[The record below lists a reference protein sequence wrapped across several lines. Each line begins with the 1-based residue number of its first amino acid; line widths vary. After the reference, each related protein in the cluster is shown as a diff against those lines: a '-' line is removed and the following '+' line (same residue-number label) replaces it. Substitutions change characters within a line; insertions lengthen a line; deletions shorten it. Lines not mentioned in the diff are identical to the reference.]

1 MKSMKKHLSRA
12 TSLFLSS
19 VMLFGTMTTGVFA
32 AENGASKNTSADK
45 FTPKVTYQVTVTD
58 AERAKIHAAVD
69 NLSGYVGDM
78 VVGDKSYDPNTLI
91 GGLATGSSY
100 NSISYGSK
108 NAGSVPS
115 QYPFTVPSTEKN
127 NNEGDRKTAKF
138 AWVKELAEN
147 LGLEVVQRQ
156 DDKYV
161 YVEIGDPDA
170 PEMVMALSHLDSPTQ
185 SNNPEGNLKRWVN
198 SKGEL
203 DPTAYHTPY
212 VKDGWLYG
220 AGVQD
225 DSGPTLATLFA
236 AKALMDSGVKFDRRI
251 RIVMG
256 AYEDSNPGV
265 PSVEDTLKYMDI
277 PYYTG
282 NPGFYDNWCYKS
294 LNREET
300 PIAAYTS
307 DSRFPVVV
315 GNTRAWT
322 PNIEADL
329 SADSGKAFSLL
340 TATAFAAAPAEEENG
355 FFDFLLGK
363 KYTYL
368 YAALTW
374 DEYWANEKVYAA
386 GSTYTVSHWSDDG
399 KTIYLADGTTVG
411 WNRGTITKADGST
424 VQMDHYEVLGT
435 KYVPVRVATSDLADF
450 CSKYTVVENGG
461 QLVGGYSEKNLTA
474 YTLTAAVD
482 KNTNGL
488 KYATKSGNGY
498 TFSAAHNGTGSGVAE
513 AAQKATDGLTVNLR
527 SGSDVGSFGEFIR
540 VDLNGNYGELGS
552 RMQSVVWTYY
562 GDDSTYTH
570 AKASYGTKFA
580 ADNWMHKSMGIQL
593 GLSDSARC
601 QLPEG
606 TDGTGYWTVTI
617 RALGYADTVV
627 KFQTTAENLA
637 KHELASDADRVA
649 LQAVVATAQSKA
661 KAAYTADSYAN
672 LETELAESVE
682 LLSRETLYKAA
693 ALEQVT
699 HLTDAVQN
707 LKAA

>member
-1 MKSMKKHLSRA
+1 MRTKK
-12 TSLFLSS
+12 FLS
-19 VMLFGTMTTGVFA
+19 L
-32 AENGASKNTSADK
+32 
-45 FTPKVTYQVTVTD
+45 
-58 AERAKIHAAVD
+58 
-69 NLSGYVGDM
+69 L
-78 VVGDKSYDPNTLI
+78 
-91 GGLATGSSY
+91 
-100 NSISYGSK
+100 
-108 NAGSVPS
+108 
-115 QYPFTVPSTEKN
+115 
-127 NNEGDRKTAKF
+127 
-138 AWVKELAEN
+138 
-147 LGLEVVQRQ
+147 
-156 DDKYV
+156 
-161 YVEIGDPDA
+161 
-170 PEMVMALSHLDSPTQ
+170 
-185 SNNPEGNLKRWVN
+185 
-198 SKGEL
+198 
-203 DPTAYHTPY
+203 
-212 VKDGWLYG
+212 
-220 AGVQD
+220 
-225 DSGPTLATLFA
+225 
-236 AKALMDSGVKFDRRI
+236 
-251 RIVMG
+251 
-256 AYEDSNPGV
+256 
-265 PSVEDTLKYMDI
+265 
-277 PYYTG
+277 
-282 NPGFYDNWCYKS
+282 
-294 LNREET
+294 
-300 PIAAYTS
+300 
-307 DSRFPVVV
+307 
-315 GNTRAWT
+315 
-322 PNIEADL
+322 L
-329 SADSGKAFSLL
+329 SAAMAFSLL

-386 GSTYTVSHWSDDG
+386 GSTASSAQLDSHEEQDLGAFDAVSRATVNHGLHRGSFQSTAVIYAKDGSTYTVSHWSDDG

-474 YTLTAAVD
+474 YAL
-482 KNTNGL
+482 
-488 KYATKSGNGY
+488 

-513 AAQKATDGLTVNLR
+513 AAQKAAEGLTVNLR

-562 GDDSTYTH
+562 GNDSTYTH

-606 TDGTGYWTVTI
+606 TDGTGYWTITI

-637 KHELASDADRVA
+637 KHELASDADRAA
-649 LQAVVATAQSKA
+649 LQAVVAEAQNKA

-693 ALEQVT
+693 ALEQMT

>member
-1 MKSMKKHLSRA
+1 MRTKK
-12 TSLFLSS
+12 FLSLLLS
-19 VMLFGTMTTGVFA
+19 A
-32 AENGASKNTSADK
+32 A
-45 FTPKVTYQVTVTD
+45 
-58 AERAKIHAAVD
+58 
-69 NLSGYVGDM
+69 
-78 VVGDKSYDPNTLI
+78 
-91 GGLATGSSY
+91 
-100 NSISYGSK
+100 
-108 NAGSVPS
+108 
-115 QYPFTVPSTEKN
+115 
-127 NNEGDRKTAKF
+127 
-138 AWVKELAEN
+138 
-147 LGLEVVQRQ
+147 
-156 DDKYV
+156 
-161 YVEIGDPDA
+161 
-170 PEMVMALSHLDSPTQ
+170 MAL
-185 SNNPEGNLKRWVN
+185 
-198 SKGEL
+198 
-203 DPTAYHTPY
+203 
-212 VKDGWLYG
+212 
-220 AGVQD
+220 
-225 DSGPTLATLFA
+225 
-236 AKALMDSGVKFDRRI
+236 
-251 RIVMG
+251 
-256 AYEDSNPGV
+256 
-265 PSVEDTLKYMDI
+265 
-277 PYYTG
+277 
-282 NPGFYDNWCYKS
+282 
-294 LNREET
+294 
-300 PIAAYTS
+300 
-307 DSRFPVVV
+307 
-315 GNTRAWT
+315 
-322 PNIEADL
+322 
-329 SADSGKAFSLL
+329 SLL

-386 GSTYTVSHWSDDG
+386 GSSAASAQLDSHEEHDLGAFDAVSRATANHGLHRGSFQSTAVIYAKDGSTYTVSHWSDDG

-488 KYATKSGNGY
+488 KYATKSGDGY
-498 TFSAAHNGTGSGVAE
+498 TFSAAHTGTGSGVAE
-513 AAQKATDGLTVNLR
+513 AAQKAADGLTVNLR

-562 GDDSTYTH
+562 GNDSTYTH
-570 AKASYGTKFA
+570 AKASYGTTFA
-580 ADNWMHKSMGIQL
+580 ADNWMHKS
-593 GLSDSARC
+593 
-601 QLPEG
+601 
-606 TDGTGYWTVTI
+606 TGYWTITI

-637 KHELASDADRVA
+637 KHELASDADRAA
-649 LQAVVATAQSKA
+649 LQAVVTEAQSKA